1 MTHRLVSWTVVGVS
15 AHNTRTHRHDADL
28 NPLSAI
34 RPNERGVGQCRL
46 GDDSTE
52 EQE

>member
-1 MTHRLVSWTVVGVS
+1 MTHRLVSWTVVSVS
-15 AHNTRTHRHDADL
+15 AHNTRTHGRDADL

-34 RPNERGVGQCRL
+34 TPNERGGGQYTL